1 MLGNV
6 TALVGLHVIGK
17 YRTKHDAQMFQACG
31 LGSSQRD
38 RLESERERERKRIA
52 SCISSRFLRRERN

>member
-1 MLGNV
+1 MFGNV

-17 YRTKHDAQMFQACG
+17 YRTKHDAQMLQACG

-38 RLESERERERKRIA
+38 RLE
-52 SCISSRFLRRERN
+52 